1 MFSIPIKS
9 FLEKHGVPSSALP
22 IYINLSFAIAKLI
35 CMPRIN
41 MGLWTSF
48 SLLVKTKSDYSQH
61 ETGLNLFL
69 HEYLKQLDSSCHL
82 MDQLNSHMKIKTQC
96 MMAISLL
103 KEAKELSNNIEIQFE
118 FLILL
123 ENVFASNTEQEKKY
137 IELQDLSNFE
147 KKH

>member
-1 MFSIPIKS
+1 
-9 FLEKHGVPSSALP
+9 
-22 IYINLSFAIAKLI
+22 
-35 CMPRIN
+35 
-41 MGLWTSF
+41 
-48 SLLVKTKSDYSQH
+48 
-61 ETGLNLFL
+61 
-69 HEYLKQLDSSCHL
+69 
-82 MDQLNSHMKIKTQC
+82 MKIKTQC

-103 KEAKELSNNIEIQFE
+103 KEAKELSNNIEMQFE